1 MGGVGGAQW
10 GRQEHH
16 PRVSGRAAGA
26 GRGGVLVLGKSWT
39 AGSEEQL
46 TALRLRVGAALQPPG
61 LLSNMTLFNNVALP
75 LRYHRSSWTA
85 ADIERTVTKH
95 LERMDLVSARDRFPA
110 QLNVGEIRRAAI
122 VRALVSDP
130 DVLLLDDPVEGL
142 DVELLS
148 TVRSYLE
155 KARAAKPLAVL
166 MTLRAW
172 SSLAEAADRVT
183 AVRDGRIVLDGPIET
198 VRAAAD
204 PDLRRYVE

>member
-1 MGGVGGAQW
+1 M
-10 GRQEHH
+10 
-16 PRVSGRAAGA
+16 
-26 GRGGVLVLGKSWT
+26 
-39 AGSEEQL
+39 
-46 TALRLRVGAALQPPG
+46 
-61 LLSNMTLFNNVALP
+61 
-75 LRYHRSSWTA
+75 
-85 ADIERTVTKH
+85 
-95 LERMDLVSARDRFPA
+95 
-110 QLNVGEIRRAAI
+110 
-122 VRALVSDP
+122 RALVSDP